1 MNYLNEKINFK
12 QIAPLIILMLI
23 LTIGLIYYSQNKSG
37 NAADSANN
45 TNGGEVTLN
54 GSGNLQGNSIGN
66 SGQGQNT
73 TTVISDG
80 TTYNAKITEIRL
92 PVNKNFEDLSSKAK
106 YTTLFSKEE
115 IQNLI
120 DDTQKK
126 TEDAIKTLKSLKID
140 PKFNSA
146 NSLHLKSLELLLDSI
161 NSFEK
166 ARNSLDQTEAQKLME
181 QYAYDI
187 DQSNSIIQKIQ
198 IPQ

>member
-126 TEDAIKTLKSLKID
+126 TEDAIKTLKSLKIIWQV
-140 PKFNSA
+140 P
-146 NSLHLKSLELLLDSI
+146 
-161 NSFEK
+161 EK
-166 ARNSLDQTEAQKLME
+166 GL
-181 QYAYDI
+181 
-187 DQSNSIIQKIQ
+187 
-198 IPQ
+198 